1 MDRIKSALEK
11 AMERAE
17 QLEAPTEEE
26 RLEWKWAPEGT
37 KLAAAFLDSK
47 IDLAAEVAKIDEPAR
62 GFVVKGLT
70 EVLVENLR
78 LPRSEHAFQTNE
90 RILAA
95 LAQLKQ
101 GTMDEIVERI
111 RYVCTQYVQFYPQQ
125 QREAYD
131 RLKEQMQSQLE
142 QAVQQQT
149 GAQGPVQLGNIETT
163 PEFQAQWLRAL
174 AQLEEPY
181 EEHLKEQRRQIRA
194 LP

>member
-11 AMERAE
+11 ALERAE

-26 RLEWKWAPEGT
+26 RLEWTWAPEGT

-62 GFVVKGLT
+62 GFVVKSLID
-70 EVLVENLR
+70 VLVENLR

-101 GTMDEIVERI
+101 GTMDEIAERI
-111 RYVCTQYVQFYPQQ
+111 RYVYTQYVQFYPQQ

-131 RLKEQMQSQLE
+131 QLKEQMQSRLE
-142 QAVQQQT
+142 QAMRQQT
-149 GAQGPVQLGNIETT
+149 GTQGPVSPGNIEAM
-163 PEFQAQWLRAL
+163 PEFQAQWLRVL

-194 LP
+194 LV